1 MKIIVG
7 ILALPVILLAV
18 AAAIAVFIYVGG
30 FAIAIIAG
38 IFVGI
43 ADLFT

>member
-1 MKIIVG
+1 MKIILGIFLMPVVVIA
-7 ILALPVILLAV
+7 ILAALAV
-18 AAAIAVFIYVGG
+18 VLYVGG
-30 FAIAIIAG
+30 FAIAVIAG